1 MKTFDEHI
9 TRYFEGLASPEE
21 EKELKDF
28 LVSPEG
34 QDPVYDEVRAVMG
47 FFATGKALY
56 ATEGYSKKI
65 VPARFRFARF
75 AAAAAA
81 AAAAAV
87 AALLIGIGIDAHR
100 NAEIH
105 EMKNTLA
112 ELLDDNSRPDITEG
126 LGQMF
131 K

>member
-21 EKELKDF
+21 EQELKDF
-28 LVSPEG
+28 LASSEG
-34 QDPVYDEVRAVMG
+34 QAPDYDEARAVMG

-56 ATEGYSKKI
+56 AAEGYSRKI
-65 VPARFRFARF
+65 VPARSRFARF
-75 AAAAAA
+75 AAAAA
-81 AAAAAV
+81 V
-87 AALLIGIGIDAHR
+87 AAILIGIGIDAHR

-112 ELLDDNSRPDITEG
+112 ELLDDSSRPDVTEG
-126 LGQMF
+126 LGQIF

>member
-9 TRYFEGLASPEE
+9 ARYFEGLASPEE

-34 QDPVYDEVRAVMG
+34 QDPVYDEVRAVMS

-56 ATEGYSKKI
+56 ATEGYSRKV
-65 VPARFRFARF
+65 VPARSWFARF
-75 AAAAAA
+75 AAAAAV
-81 AAAAAV
+81 V
-87 AALLIGIGIDAHR
+87 AILIGIGIDAHR

-112 ELLDDNSRPDITEG
+112 ELLDDSSRPDVTEG

>member
-1 MKTFDEHI
+1 
-9 TRYFEGLASPEE
+9 
-21 EKELKDF
+21 
-28 LVSPEG
+28 
-34 QDPVYDEVRAVMG
+34 
-47 FFATGKALY
+47 
-56 ATEGYSKKI
+56 
-65 VPARFRFARF
+65 
-75 AAAAAA
+75 
-81 AAAAAV
+81 
-87 AALLIGIGIDAHR
+87 LLIGIGIDAHR

>member
-21 EKELKDF
+21 KKELKDF

-34 QDPVYDEVRAVMG
+34 QDPAYDEVRAVMG
-47 FFATGKALY
+47 FFATGQALY

-65 VPARFRFARF
+65 VPARFRFARV
-75 AAAAAA
+75 

-112 ELLDDNSRPDITEG
+112 ELLDDNSRPDVTEG